1 MKPSTPRTPG
11 LPTGTPRLLLAACA
25 IVAGLGL
32 GGCAYSPGVTINTNV
47 RQDVPPADPPPP
59 GALLRITPE
68 LVRALR
74 AVPEAD
80 PSKDL
85 QPFLADAQPY
95 RIGPADVLAIVVWGA
110 PDFSS
115 PAGSVNSSGGS
126 GGTAGSGGFVVSA
139 EGFIQVPFLGAVK
152 AAGLTEDELRI
163 RLNEQLQP
171 LFKRPQ
177 VTVSV
182 QSYRSGRIYVD
193 GEVRTPGQQ
202 VINDVPMTLPEAI
215 SRAGGLTNAA
225 DRSAVVITRGV
236 SSVRVNLDTLT
247 ARGINPQ
254 RILLARGDTVRVTS
268 NEETRVYVLGEVTS
282 PGPKPLRKGRLSLNE
297 ALGDAAGVSSIS
309 GDPRQIY
316 VVRASDPLKP
326 EIFHLDASTPA
337 AMALAEGF
345 ELKPRD
351 VVYVDPVP
359 LVRWNRVISL
369 ILPSAAAVT
378 VTRDA
383 AGLRN

>member
-1 MKPSTPRTPG
+1 MAACIAAST
-11 LPTGTPRLLLAACA
+11 LLASM
-25 IVAGLGL
+25 GL
-32 GGCAYSPGVTINTNV
+32 GGCAYAPGVNINTQV
-47 RQDVPPADPPPP
+47 RQDTPPADPPPQ
-59 GALLRITPE
+59 GALVRITPE
-68 LVRALR
+68 LVRAQR

-80 PSKDL
+80 PTRDL
-85 QPFLADAQPY
+85 QPFLADPQPY
-95 RIGPADVLAIVVWGA
+95 RIGSADVLAIVVWGA

-115 PAGSVNSSGGS
+115 PAGSVGSAGG
-126 GGTAGSGGFVVSA
+126 GAGSGGFVVSA

-182 QSYRSGRIYVD
+182 QAYRSGRIYVD
-193 GEVRTPGQQ
+193 GEVRNPGQQ
-202 VINDVPMTLPEAI
+202 VINDVPMTLPEAL
-215 SRAGGLTNAA
+215 SRAGGMTAAA
-225 DRSAVVITRGV
+225 DRSAVVITRGLN
-236 SSVRVNLDTLT
+236 SVRVNLDGLT
-247 ARGINPQ
+247 PRGINPQ
-254 RILLARGDTVRVTS
+254 RVLLVPGDTVRVIS
-268 NEETRVYVLGEVTS
+268 NDDTRVYVLGEVGG

-297 ALGDAAGVSSIS
+297 ALGDAGGVSSAT
-309 GDPRQIY
+309 GDPRQIF
-316 VVRASDPLKP
+316 VIRATDPLKP
-326 EIFHLDASTPA
+326 EIFHLDAATPA

-359 LVRWNRVISL
+359 LVRWNRVINL

-378 VTRDA
+378 ITRDA

>member
-1 MKPSTPRTPG
+1 MPTRTPVAPG
-11 LPTGTPRLLLAACA
+11 QPLPRRTAVWVLASTLLA
-25 IVAGLGL
+25 GMGL
-32 GGCAYSPGVTINTNV
+32 GGCAYAPGVNINTHV
-47 RQDVPPADPPPP
+47 RQDTRPADPPPQ
-59 GALLRITPE
+59 GALVRITPD
-68 LVRALR
+68 LVRAQR

-80 PSKDL
+80 PTKDL
-85 QPFLADAQPY
+85 QPFLADPQPY
-95 RIGPADVLAIVVWGA
+95 RIGSADVLAIVVWGA

-115 PAGSVNSSGGS
+115 PAGSVNPAGG
-126 GGTAGSGGFVVSA
+126 GAGSGGFVVSA
-139 EGFIQVPFLGAVK
+139 EGLIQVPFLGSVK

-182 QSYRSGRIYVD
+182 QAYRSGRIYVD

-202 VINDVPMTLPEAI
+202 VINDVPMTLPEAL
-215 SRAGGLTNAA
+215 SRAGGLTATA
-225 DRSAVVITRGV
+225 DRSAVVITRGLN
-236 SSVRVNLDTLT
+236 SVRVNLDGLT
-247 ARGINPQ
+247 PRGINPQ
-254 RILLARGDTVRVTS
+254 RILLARDDTVRVIS
-268 NEETRVYVLGEVTS
+268 NDDTRVYVLGEVTG

-297 ALGDAAGVSSIS
+297 ALGDAGGVSSAT

-316 VVRASDPLKP
+316 VVRATDPLKP
-326 EIFHLDASTPA
+326 EIFHLDAATPA

-378 VTRDA
+378 ITRDA
-383 AGLRN
+383 VGLRN